1 MTPSTIDF
9 VHEPGDP
16 WSVTRTLPLGTVL
29 RVELRP
35 AGGYRWSGIEA
46 SEPGVLL
53 VEGTVDED
61 GTARSTITALRT
73 GQVVLAATTQFQ
85 GDRFGPPTRR
95 WTMTVLVI
103 AGVSQGS

>member
-16 WSVTRTLPLGTVL
+16 WTVTQTLPLGTVV

-53 VEGTVDED
+53 VEGTVDDD
-61 GTARSTITALRT
+61 GAAHFTITTVRT
-73 GQVVLAATTQFQ
+73 GQVVLAATTRFQ

-95 WTMTVLVI
+95 WTMTVLVTP
-103 AGVSQGS
+103 GVNRGT